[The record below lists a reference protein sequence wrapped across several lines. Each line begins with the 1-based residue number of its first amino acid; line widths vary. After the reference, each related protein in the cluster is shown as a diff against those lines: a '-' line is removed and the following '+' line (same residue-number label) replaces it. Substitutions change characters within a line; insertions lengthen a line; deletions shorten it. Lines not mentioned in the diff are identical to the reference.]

1 MKKLNLNEEQKR
13 AVECDDDL
21 ILCMAGAGSGKT
33 TVLIERISRLCEKED
48 PKSILALTFTNAAAF
63 EMKDRYI
70 RRNPGKLVPEF
81 RTFHSFCYSVLC
93 TDYEIQNK
101 LGYHSV
107 PSICDEAKM
116 KRIQNTVY
124 LELGLHLSKDE
135 LSRKVKLSP
144 KKEQEFALY
153 KKRIKKVMKD
163 ENIITFDELSSSIC
177 DLFFNEDRLTQK
189 YKDRFKYLLI
199 DEFQD
204 TSPEQWKFATSFKHS
219 KIFLVGDEMQCQPA
233 GSIVTMAD
241 MTKKKI
247 EDIQIGDYVLSY
259 NRREGRYL
267 RCLNYNSGNLNRYT
281 SKVTDIS
288 KHFATDVVKLVTRN
302 HESRYTKSHLTYARI
317 HFPGNENA
325 FVTYLMS
332 NKKGWWRVGSTKLF
346 LTSQNDYFGPRLRLQ
361 EEKGNKIWILGVYSS
376 QNEAWM
382 NEQLVAYKYGIP
394 QVTWQHK
401 NVKFSLDDVDYLY
414 SNLGDLSEKANIC
427 LKAYSRDINYPFF
440 TDKDKNNH
448 FSKLHLFECRVGNVI
463 PGIFDIV
470 VPEEKFTSNN
480 YVELRNSYELVESVV
495 DEPDQ
500 YVYGLNI
507 DNTHNYVSDGILT
520 HNCIYAFRGADSSII
535 KMLSELDSWTHI
547 YLPRNYRSTKQI
559 CRFAN
564 KVVRQSGSKLKI
576 ELISDRSGPSV
587 TVLPSTS
594 NRYSEPIGVDDF
606 ATFCEMNRELEGT
619 TAILCRSNSEVAEV
633 CRMLDGAGL
642 NYLTGKKNTDYKY
655 ILKSVKDNE
664 YLADWLSSYL
674 NADKYAEFIRIQSI
688 ENISRIDAIVKY
700 FSNTRNI
707 SERLRKVTSIRKALK
722 DPSRS
727 RMSMA
732 VDILTICGFNPLD
745 NQIEVDENCSS
756 DELFEAVTSVIE
768 EKIVSDLYVGTIHSS
783 KGLEYDN
790 VFLFNVN
797 DYSFKLNK
805 EDQWNLYY
813 VGVTRA
819 KTNLVIFKGDAY

>member
-33 TVLIERISRLCEKED
+33 TVLIERISRICEKED

-70 RRNPGKLVPEF
+70 RRNPGKIVPEF

-93 TDYEIQNK
+93 TDYEIRNK

-124 LELGLHLSKDE
+124 IELGLHLSKDE
-135 LSRKVKLSP
+135 LTGKVKLSP
-144 KKEQEFALY
+144 KKQQEFNLY

-177 DLFFNEDRLTQK
+177 DLFFNEDTLTNK
-189 YKDRFKYLLI
+189 YKKRFKYLLI

-219 KIFLVGDEMQCQPA
+219 KIFLVGDEKQA
-233 GSIVTMAD
+233 I
-241 MTKKKI
+241 
-247 EDIQIGDYVLSY
+247 
-259 NRREGRYL
+259 
-267 RCLNYNSGNLNRYT
+267 
-281 SKVTDIS
+281 
-288 KHFATDVVKLVTRN
+288 
-302 HESRYTKSHLTYARI
+302 
-317 HFPGNENA
+317 
-325 FVTYLMS
+325 
-332 NKKGWWRVGSTKLF
+332 
-346 LTSQNDYFGPRLRLQ
+346 
-361 EEKGNKIWILGVYSS
+361 YS
-376 QNEAWM
+376 
-382 NEQLVAYKYGIP
+382 
-394 QVTWQHK
+394 
-401 NVKFSLDDVDYLY
+401 
-414 SNLGDLSEKANIC
+414 
-427 LKAYSRDINYPFF
+427 
-440 TDKDKNNH
+440 
-448 FSKLHLFECRVGNVI
+448 
-463 PGIFDIV
+463 
-470 VPEEKFTSNN
+470 
-480 YVELRNSYELVESVV
+480 
-495 DEPDQ
+495 
-500 YVYGLNI
+500 
-507 DNTHNYVSDGILT
+507 
-520 HNCIYAFRGADSSII
+520 FRGADSSII
-535 KMLSELDSWTHI
+535 KMLSELDNWTHI

-559 CRFAN
+559 CSFAN

-576 ELISDRSGPSV
+576 ELVSDKSGPSV

-633 CRMLDGAGL
+633 CRMLDGVGL

-655 ILKSVKDNE
+655 ILRSVKDNE
-664 YLADWLSSYL
+664 YLADWLASYL
-674 NADKYAEFIRIQSI
+674 NADKYADFIRIQSI
-688 ENISRIDAIVKY
+688 ENMSRIDVIVNY
-700 FSNTRNI
+700 FSNVKEI
-707 SERLRKVTSIRKALK
+707 QERLRKVVTIRKALK

-745 NQIEVDENCSS
+745 NQIEVDENCSY
-756 DELFEAVTSVIE
+756 DELFEAITSVIE